1 MAHLIRPRDNATK
14 VYRDDDGMF
23 SGLQVEHWDGRL
35 DAHVLRPRT
44 VRVAIPESERALL
57 RKLAGGQHG

>member
-1 MAHLIRPRDNATK
+1 LVHLIRPREQSTK
-14 VYRDDDGMF
+14 VYRDDDGTF

-44 VRVAIPESERALL
+44 VRMAIPASEVALL
-57 RKLAGGQHG
+57 RKLRADG